1 MVNLIRNKV
10 TNPSTLIKN
19 EHNLILN
26 QNSNVS
32 SNDLSLK
39 DNINLS
45 NDDNLKS
52 YSQYMFEVDTDN
64 NDNNNSK
71 LNTNKVNNTV
81 SENRLNKK

>member
-32 SNDLSLK
+32 STDLSLK

-52 YSQYMFEVDTDN
+52 YSQYMFEVD
-64 NDNNNSK
+64 NDNNNHSK

-81 SENRLNKK
+81 SDNRLNNK

>member
-1 MVNLIRNKV
+1 MVNLVRNKNKV

-26 QNSNVS
+26 QNSNRS
-32 SNDLSLK
+32 STDLSLK

-52 YSQYMFEVDTDN
+52 YSQYMFEVD

-81 SENRLNKK
+81 SDNRLNNK

>member
-32 SNDLSLK
+32 STDLSLK

-52 YSQYMFEVDTDN
+52 YSQYMFEVDNDN
-64 NDNNNSK
+64 NNNSK

-81 SENRLNKK
+81 SDNRLNNK